1 MRLNGNP
8 AHPWV
13 SILLY
18 IGSMLLLFEW
28 IIPLEIV
35 TDTDYVHVFY
45 LFVAYCFLLTAV
57 AMPAWVSFTA

>member
-28 IIPLEIV
+28 IIHIEICNGHGLRSCV
-35 TDTDYVHVFY
+35 LSIRRL
-45 LFVAYCFLLTAV
+45 LFFVDGGRYAG
-57 AMPAWVSFTA
+57 MGSFTA